1 MKSKAIDTTYDKLKK
16 EYTPPFTVKDLRDS
30 IPAHLWVRSNVKSF
44 AYTITDLVVVIALG
58 WIAAVYLDHP
68 NLPLAA
74 KFVLWPAY
82 WLMQVSSLNSLNIN
96 FLAHR
101 DESIYFRR
109 LIWLKI
115 VVLTRVKVLIVTLLS
130 IGIILHRTLGHW

>member
-101 DESIYFRR
+101 DESIYFR
-109 LIWLKI
+109 
-115 VVLTRVKVLIVTLLS
+115 
-130 IGIILHRTLGHW
+130 